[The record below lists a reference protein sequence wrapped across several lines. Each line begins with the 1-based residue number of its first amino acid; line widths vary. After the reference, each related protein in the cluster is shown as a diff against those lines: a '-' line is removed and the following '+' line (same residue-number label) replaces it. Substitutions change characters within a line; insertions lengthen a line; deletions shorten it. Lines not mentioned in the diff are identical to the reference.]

1 MKDYTWL
8 AVFSVFTLVVGL
20 LFTYGNGTR
29 ADVQTPP
36 IQVFVTSTSTPS
48 TAPIII
54 ENSSPQLAPPV
65 ITVNVMIAT
74 SSLTTTEPVPVKTS
88 NESSRTS
95 HTYYVTNNTYTNEVA
110 TEEEEVD
117 TITLTIEG
125 IYEAT
130 TTPIGS
136 GETVLELLTRLN
148 ATDPDLNLATED
160 YGDMGVLV
168 TAMGGLVNGTDGKY
182 WQYQVD
188 GETPMVGAD
197 QYELAD
203 GKTVIWEF
211 KGF

>member
-20 LFTYGNGTR
+20 LFTYGSGTR
-29 ADVQTPP
+29 ADIDSPP
-36 IQVFVTSTSTPS
+36 IQVFITSTSTPS
-48 TAPIII
+48 TAPIIV
-54 ENSSPQLAPPV
+54 ENPTPQLAAPV

-74 SSLTTTEPVPVKTS
+74 STFAGTESAPTQTS
-88 NESSRTS
+88 NDDSRTS
-95 HTYYVTNNTYTNEVA
+95 RTYYVTNNTYS
-110 TEEEEVD
+110 TETETEEEVD
-117 TITLTIEG
+117 AVTLTIEG
-125 IYEAT
+125 VYEAT
-130 TTPIGS
+130 TTPIES

-148 ATDPDLNLATED
+148 ATNPDLHLETED

-188 GETPMVGAD
+188 GETPMIGAD

-203 GKTVIWEF
+203 GKTVLWEF

>member
-54 ENSSPQLAPPV
+54 ENSVPQLAPPV
-65 ITVNVMIAT
+65 ITVNVIIAT
-74 SSLTTTEPVPVKTS
+74 SSLATTESAPAQKS

-95 HTYYVTNNTYTNEVA
+95 RTYYVTNNTYT
-110 TEEEEVD
+110 TETEEEVD
-117 TITLTIEG
+117 AITLTIEG
-125 IYEAT
+125 VYEAT
-130 TTPIGS
+130 TTPIES
-136 GETVLELLTRLN
+136 GETVLELLTRLD
-148 ATDPDLNLATED
+148 ATNPDLSLATED

-188 GETPMVGAD
+188 GETPMIGAD

-203 GKTVIWEF
+203 GKTVLWEF